1 MDGSRTKACRRAMFQ
16 ALIPARRL
24 VRTMHLVATVG
35 TTHAMLLRQAL
46 DLRRL
51 LLRRPLDLGL
61 LLLRRALRRP
71 LDLGLLLRRAL
82 WRPLRLCLWR
92 PLYLGLL
99 LRRSL
104 WRPLL
109 LLPLPLSFLLRRERR
124 RLTY

>member
-71 LDLGLLLRRAL
+71 LDLGLLLRRS
-82 WRPLRLCLWR
+82 LWR